1 MIKKEDSLN
10 KRYFYKLF
18 TNLFGI
24 PIQFIIQAIVP
35 RILGTVLYGRYS
47 FLTNIFSQII
57 AFINSGTSIAYYN
70 KLSSDL
76 KNKKIIKF
84 YFLFLITISST
95 ISLGTL
101 LLIIFDLKDILW
113 PDQKIIHIFMAV
125 LWAILNLLIGVIN
138 KTLDAYGLTAKA
150 EIIKFIQKIFSLL
163 VILIL
168 YFFWETDLTVFFLYN
183 YLIFT
188 FLIFFWLRILSKNG
202 IYIFKNNF
210 LSKNQIFYYFNYFWN
225 YSNPLIVYSFLS
237 MIFGIFDFWILQKY
251 GGDIEQGYYGLA
263 FRISSIC
270 FLFSSAM
277 TPLITREFSIA
288 FSVKSIYKM
297 RYLFNKYIPLLYT
310 ITSIISIFLFVNAE
324 FITQLVGGEEFEM
337 ALYTVALMSLYPIHQ
352 TYGQLSGSVFYAT
365 GKTKLYSQIGIFGLL
380 LGFVLSLIF
389 IGPNK
394 YYALNLGSLGLA
406 LKMIILQFLIVN
418 IQLYYNSKLLKI
430 IFFKFLYHQFF
441 IILILISIALISNLF
456 SSIIINDL
464 ISFIV
469 HGFIYLI
476 LIMILFYNYPK
487 LAGINYSDIKKYKNL
502 ILKKNK

>member
-1 MIKKEDSLN
+1 
-10 KRYFYKLF
+10 
-18 TNLFGI
+18 
-24 PIQFIIQAIVP
+24 
-35 RILGTVLYGRYS
+35 
-47 FLTNIFSQII
+47 
-57 AFINSGTSIAYYN
+57 
-70 KLSSDL
+70 
-76 KNKKIIKF
+76 
-84 YFLFLITISST
+84 
-95 ISLGTL
+95 
-101 LLIIFDLKDILW
+101 
-113 PDQKIIHIFMAV
+113 
-125 LWAILNLLIGVIN
+125 
-138 KTLDAYGLTAKA
+138 
-150 EIIKFIQKIFSLL
+150 
-163 VILIL
+163 
-168 YFFWETDLTVFFLYN
+168 
-183 YLIFT
+183 
-188 FLIFFWLRILSKNG
+188 
-202 IYIFKNNF
+202 
-210 LSKNQIFYYFNYFWN
+210 
-225 YSNPLIVYSFLS
+225 
-237 MIFGIFDFWILQKY
+237 
-251 GGDIEQGYYGLA
+251 
-263 FRISSIC
+263 
-270 FLFSSAM
+270 
-277 TPLITREFSIA
+277 
-288 FSVKSIYKM
+288 M